1 MDWEE
6 ARPKTDGVILGETLE
21 RLSVG
26 ELEAR
31 IVALEKEIERVR
43 AELDKK
49 RSHEAQAAAVFKR

>member
-6 ARPKTDGVILGETLE
+6 ARPKSDVAVIGETLE

-31 IVALEKEIERVR
+31 ITLFEKEIERVR
-43 AELDKK
+43 AELEKK
-49 RSHEAQAAAVFKR
+49 RAHEAQAAKLFKS